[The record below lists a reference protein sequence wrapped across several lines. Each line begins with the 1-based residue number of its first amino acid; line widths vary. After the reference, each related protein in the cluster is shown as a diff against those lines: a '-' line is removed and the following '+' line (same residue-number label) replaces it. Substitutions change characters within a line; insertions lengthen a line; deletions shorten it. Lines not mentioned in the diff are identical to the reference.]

1 MTSGWK
7 NTSDSGRRTSSR
19 RSVEEFNRSLLK
31 NKTGAELRKFEELF
45 DATCSK
51 CGEIMWYHRVVSSEK
66 ICPTDPRY

>member
-7 NTSDSGRRTSSR
+7 NTSDSGR

-31 NKTGAELRKFEELF
+31 NKTGAELRRLEALF
-45 DATCSK
+45 AATCPK
-51 CGEIMWYHRVVSSEK
+51 CGEPMWFHRVMRSEK